1 MTVVVETPPLE
12 IPFDIVRAAHVELVV
27 TDLAASR
34 RFYVDLLGLHVT
46 EESKDALY
54 LRGYEEHHHHS
65 LLLRQG
71 DEAKVGHLAFLVR
84 TPGCLEALER
94 HFADNGCSPV
104 FVEGVEPG
112 QGMAL
117 RVRDELGFPLEF
129 VHELGQVE
137 SLLRRF
143 DEHRGPGIQRLDH
156 FNFHVPDV
164 KAAFG
169 IMRDRGFR
177 CSEFITTHPPDERLW
192 AAWMYRKPDVHDVA
206 LMNGRGPR
214 LHHVGFWV
222 ADTASVLRACDI
234 LAAAGE
240 RTRMERGPGRHG
252 ASNAFFLYTRDPD
265 GHRIEL
271 YTSDYYTGDPDLVPL
286 RWSAT
291 DPQRGTFWGHRA
303 PASWF
308 EESSLLAAE
317 DGGTV
322 PTRESLLTVT
332 TDSAS

>member
-1 MTVVVETPPLE
+1 MISTIETPPLDV
-12 IPFDIVRAAHVELVV
+12 PFDIVRAAHLELFV

-34 RFYVDLLGLHVT
+34 RFYVELLGLHVS
-46 EESKDALY
+46 EQSDDALY
-54 LRGYEEHHHHS
+54 LRGFEERHHHS
-65 LLLRQG
+65 LVLRQG
-71 DEAKVGHLAFLVR
+71 PQAKVGHLSFLVR
-84 TPGCLEALER
+84 TPACLEALER
-94 HFADNGCSPV
+94 HFADSGCTPT
-104 FVEGVEPG
+104 FVEGAEPG
-112 QGMAL
+112 QGTAL

-129 VHELGQVE
+129 VHELGQAE

-143 DEHRGPGIQRLDH
+143 HEHRGAHIQRLDH
-156 FNFHVPDV
+156 FNLHVPDV
-164 KAAFG
+164 EAAFPVW
-169 IMRDRGFR
+169 RARGFR
-177 CSEFITTHPPDERLW
+177 CSEFISTDPPDERLW
-192 AAWMYRKPDVHDVA
+192 AVWLYRKPDVHDVA

-222 ADTASVLRACDI
+222 AESQSVLRACDI

-240 RTRMERGPGRHG
+240 AARIERGPGRHG
-252 ASNAFFLYTRDPD
+252 VSNAFFLYTRDPD

-308 EESSLLAAE
+308 EESSSLADG

-322 PTRESLLTVT
+322 ATRPPLLPVI
-332 TDSAS
+332 TDIGS

>member
-1 MTVVVETPPLE
+1 MLAETPPVE
-12 IPFDIVRAAHVELVV
+12 TPFDIVRVAHAELVV
-27 TDLAASR
+27 TDLRASR
-34 RFYVDLLGLHVT
+34 RFYVDLLGFHVT
-46 EESKDALY
+46 EETDDAVY

-65 LLLRQG
+65 LVLRQG
-71 DEAKVGHLAFLVR
+71 EEAKVGHLGFLVR

-94 HFADNGCSPV
+94 HFAAAGYRPS

-112 QGMAL
+112 QGPAL

-129 VHELGQVE
+129 VHELEQVE

-143 DEHRGPGIQRLDH
+143 HEHRGAHVQRLDH
-156 FNFHVPDV
+156 FNLHVPNV
-164 KAAFG
+164 EEAFPVYRG
-169 IMRDRGFR
+169 RGFR
-177 CSEFITTHPPDERLW
+177 LSEYISTDPPDERLW
-192 AAWMYRKPDVHDVA
+192 AAWLYRKPDVHDVA

-214 LHHVGFWV
+214 LHHLGFWV
-222 ADTASVLRACDI
+222 AETQSVLRACDI

-240 RTRMERGPGRHG
+240 RHRIERGPGRHG
-252 ASNAFFLYTRDPD
+252 ISNAFFLYTRDPD

-271 YTSDYYTGDPDLVPL
+271 YTSDYYTGDPDLKPL

-291 DPQRGTFWGHRA
+291 DPMRGTFWGHLA
-303 PASWF
+303 PQSWF

-322 PTRESLLTVT
+322 PTLEPALPVR
-332 TDSAS
+332 TDVAS